1 MSLFAL
7 ADSLA
12 ALAPRTTSEENIKKT
27 LRFQEVW
34 LNAASI
40 AGTTALAE
48 QAAGRVKQKC
58 RLVGAAFIPSA
69 GVTAN
74 GTNFFTL
81 LVDKRPAAL
90 PGTPVN
96 LITFAAD
103 TPTTD
108 DIAAWTAKEF
118 IGNATYAPAAAAD
131 YDFAEGDAFTVE
143 VTKSGGAGLA
153 FPAGSLVLYFE
164 GRD

>member
-7 ADSLA
+7 VDSIA
-12 ALAPRTTSEENIKKT
+12 ALVPRTPEETVKKT
-27 LRFQEVW
+27 FRSPQEWV
-34 LNAASI
+34 NTAAI
-40 AGTTALAE
+40 AGTTALGE
-48 QAAGRVKQKC
+48 FTAGRVKQKC

-69 GVTAN
+69 AVTAN
-74 GTNFFTL
+74 ATNFFTL
-81 LVDKRPAAL
+81 LIDKRTAAV

-96 LITFAAD
+96 VITFAAD

-118 IGNATYAPAAAAD
+118 IGNATYAPGAAAD
-131 YDFAEGDAFTVE
+131 YEFAEGDTFTVE
-143 VTKSGGAGLA
+143 VTKTGGSGLA
-153 FPAGSLVLYFE
+153 FPAGTLQLIFE